1 LWINRRKFQTLDNP
15 AYSGSVEL
23 LDSESTL
30 IAYSTDIVRMF
41 YKRADLHGLIEYKS
55 GKILEFGAGTGFLAE
70 IFRTEYG
77 LEPDCIEID
86 PELIK
91 VIKKKGFHCFKSL
104 DERSHDYAFIY
115 TSNVLEH
122 IPEDQNTLNDL
133 FNALESGGALGV
145 YVPAHTLL
153 FSQMDEEVG
162 HVRRYSKLELEQK
175 VKDAGFLIQSSSY
188 SDSIGFFA
196 SLIVKFLG
204 YKKSGN
210 LGSTK
215 SLELY
220 DKYIF
225 PISKLLDNLGLRF
238 VLGKNIIL
246 IAKKENK

>member
-1 LWINRRKFQTLDNP
+1 MKINRRKFQTLDNP
-15 AYSGSVEL
+15 AYSGSQEL
-23 LDSESTL
+23 LDSESNL

-41 YKRADLHGLIEYKS
+41 YKRADLHRQFELRS
-55 GKILEFGAGTGFLAE
+55 GKILEFGSGTGFLAE
-70 IFRTEYG
+70 IFRAEFG

-86 PELIK
+86 PKLISK
-91 VIKKKGFHCFKSL
+91 IEKKGFHCFQSI

-122 IPEDQNTLNDL
+122 IPDDQKTLNDL
-133 FNALESGGALGV
+133 YSALESGGTLGV
-145 YVPAHTLL
+145 YVPAHELL

-175 VKDAGFLIQSSSY
+175 LKNAGFLIQSSSY
-188 SDSIGFFA
+188 ADSLGFLA
-196 SLIVKFLG
+196 TLIVKFLG

-210 LGSTK
+210 LGSAK
-215 SLELY
+215 SLQMY

-238 VLGKNIIL
+238 MLGKNIIV
-246 IAKKENK
+246 IAKKD